1 MNSLHFFFIRRIAS
15 GLKLLEIVTVII
27 VNWNG
32 KKFIQKCL
40 KGLRNQTF
48 QQFSTIIVDNGS
60 QDGSSE
66 FISRNFPEI
75 KLINL
80 SDNLG
85 FCVANNI
92 AINSVNTE
100 YIALLNNDAIPHPHW
115 IARLMTAMESH
126 PEVGLAASKILY
138 YDRREILDRAG
149 DGYTRAGAGLLRGRG
164 EPAEKYDEKEMIFGA
179 SAGAAFYRLKMLKDI
194 GLFDEDFFLLYEDVD
209 LNFRAQLKGYRCL
222 YVPEA
227 IVYHMVSKSIGYDS
241 MTSVYYGH
249 RNLEWVYIQ
258 NMPNSLMRKTFC
270 IHIFYDFMSFLY
282 FVFNGKGSVFV
293 KAKWD
298 AIRGLKKALKK
309 RKQVQNSARVHAEE
323 IWKLMDKEALHLR
336 WTRRLK

>member
-1 MNSLHFFFIRRIAS
+1 MNSLHFFFIKYIALGS
-15 GLKLLEIVTVII
+15 RLLEIVTVII

-40 KGLRNQTF
+40 EGLRNQTF
-48 QQFSTIIVDNGS
+48 HRFSTVIVDNGS
-60 QDGSSE
+60 RDGSSE

-92 AINSVNTE
+92 AINSVNAK
-100 YIALLNNDAIPHPHW
+100 YIALLNNDAIPHPYWLAH
-115 IARLMTAMESH
+115 LMSAMESH

-138 YDRREILDRAG
+138 YDRREIIDRAG

-164 EPAEKYDEKEMIFGA
+164 ESAEKYDKKEMIFGA
-179 SAGAAFYRLKMLKDI
+179 SAGAAFYRLKMLRDI

-209 LNFRAQLKGYRCL
+209 LNFRAQLKGYECL

-227 IVYHMVSKSIGYDS
+227 IVYHLVSRSIGYDS
-241 MTSVYYGH
+241 VTSVYYGH
-249 RNLEWVYIQ
+249 RNLEWAYIK
-258 NMPNSLMRKTFC
+258 NMPDSLIRKTFC
-270 IHIFYDFMSFLY
+270 GHVFYDFMSFLY
-282 FVFNGKGSVFV
+282 FMFNGKGRVFLR
-293 KAKWD
+293 AKWD
-298 AIRGLKKALKK
+298 AVRGLKKALKK
-309 RKQVQNSARVHAEE
+309 RKLIQNSTKVHAEA
-323 IWKLMDKEALHLR
+323 IWKLMDKEALRLR
-336 WTRRLK
+336 WTRRMK